1 VISSVVSPGGGKNME
16 ALGLIEITGLASAMV
31 ALDALEKS
39 SSVRVLQVELN
50 DQLGALLKV
59 AGPAADVRA
68 AVDVAVDLARA
79 MRVNVVSDVI
89 NAPDRLTR
97 EAVESGPEFN
107 QMLGSDVTFIP
118 NARTRGPRTAGKE
131 KQNLSDNQRF
141 ALGLIETQGLT
152 AVLEA
157 LDTAAKAANVEVVGR
172 EKLGGGYVTIIIRG
186 DVAAV
191 QAAVD
196 AGKAKVAGLGKLIAA
211 HVIPRPSDAL
221 LSILPQS

>member
-1 VISSVVSPGGGKNME
+1 MME
-16 ALGLIEITGLASAMV
+16 SLGLIEITGLAPALV

-39 SSVRVLQVELN
+39 SGVRILQVELN
-50 DQLGALLKV
+50 DQLGALLKIT
-59 AGPAADVRA
+59 GPPANVRA
-68 AVDVAVDLARA
+68 AVDVATERARA
-79 MRVNVVSDVI
+79 MRVKMVSDVI
-89 NAPDRLTR
+89 NAPDRLTQKT
-97 EAVESGPEFN
+97 VVSGAEFN
-107 QMLGSDVTFIP
+107 EMLGADVTFIP
-118 NARTRGPRTAGKE
+118 GARAPAGQPRHKE
-131 KQNLSDNQRF
+131 RQNVSDNQRF

-196 AGKAKVAGLGKLIAA
+196 AGKAKVEGLGKLIAA

-221 LSILPQS
+221 LSLLPKS

>member
-1 VISSVVSPGGGKNME
+1 ME
-16 ALGLIEITGLASAMV
+16 ALGLIEITGLAPALV
-31 ALDALEKS
+31 ALDALEKA

-50 DQLGALLKV
+50 DQLGALLKI
-59 AGPAADVRA
+59 AGTAASVRT
-68 AVDVAVDLARA
+68 AVDTAVNLATAMQARVVADIINGPDAR
-79 MRVNVVSDVI
+79 
-89 NAPDRLTR
+89 TR
-97 EAVESGPEFN
+97 RAVESGLEFN
-107 QMLGSDVTFIP
+107 EMLQSDVVFIP
-118 NARTRGPRTAGKE
+118 NARSERSRPPEAKE
-131 KQNLSDNQRF
+131 KPNVSENQRF

-152 AVLEA
+152 AMLEA

-172 EKLGGGYVTIIIRG
+172 EKLGGGYVTIIFRG

-221 LSILPQS
+221 LNLLPRSG